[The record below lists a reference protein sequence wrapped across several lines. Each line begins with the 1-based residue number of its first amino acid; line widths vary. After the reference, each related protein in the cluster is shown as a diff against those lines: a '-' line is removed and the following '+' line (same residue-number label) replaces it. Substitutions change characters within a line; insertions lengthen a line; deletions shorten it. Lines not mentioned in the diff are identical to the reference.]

1 MWVTPPPPK
10 KKTYIKKVKNE
21 LSINYRI
28 HKFSE
33 HCQVSKQYCHH
44 LVLSAFLYKGKIFLS
59 AESGC
64 G

>member
-1 MWVTPPPPK
+1 M
-10 KKTYIKKVKNE
+10 
-21 LSINYRI
+21 NYQLIIFSRI

-44 LVLSAFLYKGKIFLS
+44 LVLSAFLCKGKIFLS

>member
-1 MWVTPPPPK
+1 M
-10 KKTYIKKVKNE
+10 
-21 LSINYRI
+21 NYQLIIFSRI

-33 HCQVSKQYCHH
+33 RCQVSKQYCHH
-44 LVLSAFLYKGKIFLS
+44 LVLSAFLCKGKIFLS